1 MTQPPNAPGPY
12 GPPNNGWQQPPAYG
26 NGPGPAQPP
35 YGAPGQTPYGRPGQA
50 PYGGPGQA
58 PYGGPGQAPYGGPAA
73 GPGYGP
79 GYPPGG
85 PGYGGRGPRRK
96 PLYVALGVV
105 VVLVLLALL
114 GVVVLLATRSSSDDA
129 SGPTEPSTA
138 PLPPSPSEASTA
150 PSPPPTPTA
159 PATAAPRLTEAG
171 TLATRFIAYLNAN
184 DQTHAT
190 ALGCEE
196 SRKLLTGQLIVMI
209 DPPTKLA
216 VTGPGVSVPSYYPR
230 ISVPFSGT
238 TNGSVPLAGTV
249 DIMDIPSRPLCV
261 RLTSLRH

>member
-1 MTQPPNAPGPY
+1 MTQPPNSPGPY
-12 GPPNNGWQQPPAYG
+12 GPPNNGWQQPPPYG
-26 NGPGPAQPP
+26 NGPAQP
-35 YGAPGQTPYGRPGQA
+35 

-58 PYGGPGQAPYGGPAA
+58 PYGGPGPTQTPYGPPGQAPYGPPGQAPYGGP
-73 GPGYGP
+73 GYGQ

-85 PGYGGRGPRRK
+85 PGYGGRGPRRTWVFVV
-96 PLYVALGVV
+96 LGAVVLLVLIIGVAVALG
-105 VVLVLLALL
+105 
-114 GVVVLLATRSSSDDA
+114 TRSPGTNT

-138 PLPPSPSEASTA
+138 PLPPSTSSGSSVSPA
-150 PSPPPTPTA
+150 PTVPTPTA
-159 PATAAPRLTEAG
+159 PASAAPRLAEAR

-184 DQTHAT
+184 DQAHAT

-196 SRKLLTGQLIVMI
+196 SRKLLTGQLIVMV

-238 TNGSVPLAGTV
+238 TNGTVPLTGTV

-261 RLTSLRH
+261 RLTSLQH

>member
-1 MTQPPNAPGPY
+1 MTQPPNAPF
-12 GPPNNGWQQPPAYG
+12 GPPNNGWQQQPNNY
-26 NGPGPAQPP
+26 GPGPTQPP
-35 YGAPGQTPYGRPGQA
+35 YGAPGQPPAPYGAPGQPQA

-58 PYGGPGQAPYGGPAA
+58 PYGGPGYQ
-73 GPGYGP
+73 
-79 GYPPGG
+79 
-85 PGYGGRGPRRK
+85 PGYGGGGPRRTW
-96 PLYVALGVV
+96 VF
-105 VVLVLLALL
+105 VVLGA
-114 GVVVLLATRSSSDDA
+114 VVLLVLIIGIAVALSTRSASTNT

-138 PLPPSPSEASTA
+138 PPPPSTSAESSVR
-150 PSPPPTPTA
+150 PSPPPTSTA
-159 PATAAPRLTEAG
+159 PSTAAPRLAEAK
-171 TLATRFIAYLNAN
+171 TLATRFVGYLNAN

-238 TNGSVPLAGTV
+238 TNGSVPLTGTV

-261 RLTSLRH
+261 RLTSLQH

>member
-1 MTQPPNAPGPY
+1 MTQPPNTPGQY
-12 GPPNNGWQQPPAYG
+12 GPPNNGWQQ
-26 NGPGPAQPP
+26 QPP
-35 YGAPGQTPYGRPGQA
+35 YGNDPTQPQYGPPGQA
-50 PYGGPGQA
+50 PYGPPGQPPYSGPGQA
-58 PYGGPGQAPYGGPAA
+58 PYGGPGQAPYG

-85 PGYGGRGPRRK
+85 PGYGGRGPRRT
-96 PLYVALGVV
+96 PLYIALGVV
-105 VVLVLLALL
+105 VVLVLL
-114 GVVVLLATRSSSDDA
+114 GVGVLLATRSSDNDA

-138 PLPPSPSEASTA
+138 PLPPSTSSESSV
-150 PSPPPTPTA
+150 SPPPTTAPPTA
-159 PATAAPRLTEAG
+159 PTAAPRLAEAR
-171 TLATRFIAYLNAN
+171 TLATSFLAYLNAN

-238 TNGSVPLAGTV
+238 TNGSVPLTGTV
-249 DIMDIPSRPLCV
+249 DIMDLPSRPLCV
-261 RLTSLRH
+261 RLTSLQH